1 MQSPL
6 LAHYPA
12 TWTVNSIENIGHIG
26 IMRFDEV
33 RIVPLTH
40 ERLAVHNLVYGRSCW
55 IIRSSATPSSVRT
68 VGITDSASIET
79 VATED
84 ATRGWIRAELRG
96 CHCGCCEPHWF
107 QYGWECW
114 E

>member
-1 MQSPL
+1 M
-6 LAHYPA
+6 
-12 TWTVNSIENIGHIG
+12 ENIGYVG
-26 IMRFDEV
+26 VMRFDEV
-33 RIVPLTH
+33 RIVPLTY
-40 ERLAVHNLVYGRSCW
+40 ERLAVHNLVHGRTAW
-55 IIRSSATPSSVRT
+55 IIRSTCDSATLWSTGMTS
-68 VGITDSASIET
+68 SASIET
-79 VATED
+79 VTTEATE

>member
-1 MQSPL
+1 M
-6 LAHYPA
+6 
-12 TWTVNSIENIGHIG
+12 ENIGYVG
-26 IMRFDEV
+26 VMRFDMV
-33 RIVPLTH
+33 RIVPLTYKH
-40 ERLAVHNLVYGRSCW
+40 LAVHNLVHGESCW
-55 IIRSSATPSSVRT
+55 IIRSSADPSSIWT
-68 VGITDSASIET
+68 QGIADSASIET

>member
-1 MQSPL
+1 M
-6 LAHYPA
+6 
-12 TWTVNSIENIGHIG
+12 ENIGYVG
-26 IMRFDEV
+26 VMRFDEV
-33 RIVPLTH
+33 RIVPLTY
-40 ERLAVHNLVYGRSCW
+40 ERLAVHNLVHGKSCW
-55 IIRSSATPSSVRT
+55 IIRSSPDPSSIWT
-68 VGITDSASIET
+68 TGITDSASIET